1 MADKSKREF
10 RFMATHF
17 NNVTKLIRA
26 NEAETVVIP
35 QEILDQGS
43 EAQSPAEDAPTEP
56 GPPAPDAGKGKSD
69 NNPGSQRRDRQAPS
83 A

>member
-1 MADKSKREF
+1 MADKSKPDR
-10 RFMATHF
+10 TILSSYLL
-17 NNVTKLIRA
+17 NSSKLIRA

-56 GPPAPDAGKGKSD
+56 SPPAPDAGKGKSD